1 MKHPTHKWE
10 FRARFRANAYG
21 WNGSR
26 LAAQRLKEALSEIRA
41 VARKEP
47 VTAAEGA
54 IVLMEKL
61 WPALANVDTSS
72 GMLGSATN
80 KAVHELVD
88 LVVAAPADEALRDK
102 WLDRLQTAVDEDGV
116 DYLYE
121 VRERWGEL
129 CGSAELAS
137 RTADELLPVVRMTW
151 REGGSYFAGT
161 SNCLSCLLESERYV
175 ELVALV
181 DSDPYEMW
189 HYRRFA
195 VEAMRR
201 MGKIDEAIDY
211 ATDSSEA
218 YVGSTAIAR
227 ACEEILIEAGRADEA
242 YARFGHDANRATTH
256 LATCRALVKKYPHKE
271 PRTILAD
278 LIATS
283 PGEEGKWFA
292 AAKTLGHLDLAA
304 DLAQRS
310 PVNIATLLRAARD
323 FAEKT
328 PEFALA
334 AATAAL
340 HWMARGEFYE
350 ITAADVWDAKRLAL
364 AVGQKLGRLEEVER
378 LIAEM
383 AGDEGTEEFVRER
396 LR

>member
-1 MKHPTHKWE
+1 M
-10 FRARFRANAYG
+10 
-21 WNGSR
+21 
-26 LAAQRLKEALSEIRA
+26 
-41 VARKEP
+41 
-47 VTAAEGA
+47 
-54 IVLMEKL
+54 
-61 WPALANVDTSS
+61 
-72 GMLGSATN
+72 
-80 KAVHELVD
+80 
-88 LVVAAPADEALRDK
+88 
-102 WLDRLQTAVDEDGV
+102 DEDGV

-181 DSDPYEMW
+181 DSAPYEMW

-201 MGKIDEAIDY
+201 MGKIDEAVDY

-271 PRTILAD
+271 PRTILGD

-292 AAKTLGHLDLAA
+292 AAKTLGHLGLAA
-304 DLAQRS
+304 DLARRS

-323 FAEKT
+323 FAET
-328 PEFALA
+328 EPEFALA

-364 AVGQKLGRLEEVER
+364 AVGEKLGRCEEVER
-378 LIAEM
+378 LIAEI